1 MAFASDRIQQRNPAE
16 IDRENALSSQDNSK
30 NITISVKIQQLRHF
44 SKETGFFVASS
55 TFAPGKI
62 APRVVVNGKM
72 MFSKDFVVTGIS
84 PTFGD
89 HDRVGQVID
98 CTGQWV
104 EDSKY
109 GIQFKT
115 LFINEQLPLSPE
127 ALKKYLS
134 DGRIKFIGKAIAEH
148 IIEKWGMESFDIL
161 KSKPDLL
168 TTIPGITKE
177 KAEHISKQWN
187 EKQEVYEIVSYL
199 GMHGVGEGHAMK
211 VFDYY
216 KSINKSAIDSIKMN
230 PYVLTKIEGIGFK
243 TTDQLALSLGF
254 DFDNPIRLRSALYY
268 ELEEKIKKDGDTAMP
283 VDKWVNEAVSDLG
296 IDKKEVLRVCQEL
309 ITNKEVVVRK
319 LEVTTFE
326 NAKYGK
332 PGVPKVQI
340 MQCVSPK
347 KEAMV
352 ERNIAIELERIIKTQ
367 PQFDMSNVDLIKNEI
382 YDPKRNLDISQIKA
396 AWNVLTNAISI
407 ITGGPGTGKTTTL
420 KTIVATAEK
429 MGLTVVLSA
438 PTGKAA
444 KRMEES
450 IKRTSMTIHRR
461 LGFRPGPNAGFTYN
475 KKNPLEGDLFVID
488 ETSMVDGYLFLSFLL
503 AIPDGAMLLFVGDAD
518 QLPSVGA
525 GDVLRDLIKSGH
537 ILVSRLQRIHRTDAS
552 SQIPINAKLI
562 NEGKTPSLEGDVWSD
577 SYAFVKA
584 EDNEEIVNKT
594 LEIVSGLLK
603 SGYNQDD
610 IQVLTPQRNGET
622 GVDNLNILLK
632 PILNDHPFKD
642 KIYDAPVNLGD
653 RLMQTKND
661 YDLEI
666 YNGDM
671 GYVEKIDEVN
681 EVFVFKTEDNVLS
694 IPFKKAKDLVPGYA
708 ITVHK
713 SQGSEKP
720 IIILPL
726 SRGHLYTL
734 NKNLIYTGVTRGKNK
749 VIIISDGKTIT
760 QAVAKI
766 SQLCRITG
774 LREQIQLLCP
784 KPHQKLIELPPNPY
798 EVEEEDS
805 GF

>member
-1 MAFASDRIQQRNPAE
+1 MAFASDKIQQRNPAE
-16 IDRENALSSQDNSK
+16 IERENALSVQDNSK
-30 NITISVKIQQLRHF
+30 NITISVKIQQVRHF
-44 SKETGFFVASS
+44 TKETGFFVASA

-62 APRVVVNGKM
+62 APRVIVNGKM
-72 MFSKDFVVTGIS
+72 MFSKDFVINGIS

-89 HDRVGQVID
+89 HDRIGQIID
-98 CTGQWV
+98 CTGQWI

-115 LFINEQLPLSPE
+115 LFINEQLPISPE

-148 IIEKWGMESFDIL
+148 IIEKWGMESFEIL
-161 KSKPDLL
+161 KSKPNEL

-177 KAEHISKQWN
+177 KAEHICKQWN

-199 GMHGVGEGHAMK
+199 GMHGVGEGQAMK
-211 VFDYY
+211 VFDFY
-216 KSINKSAIDSIKMN
+216 KSANKNAIDSIKMN
-230 PYVLTKIEGIGFK
+230 PYSLTNIEGIGFK
-243 TTDQLALSLGF
+243 TADQLALSLGF

-283 VDKWVNEAVSDLG
+283 VDKWVNEAVADLG

-309 ITNKEVVVRK
+309 ITNKEVIIRK

-326 NAKYGK
+326 NAGYGK
-332 PGVPKVQI
+332 PGIPKTQI

-347 KEAMV
+347 KEALT
-352 ERNIAIELERIIKTQ
+352 ERSIALELQRIIESQ
-367 PQFDMSNVDLIKNEI
+367 PAFDMSNVDIIKKEI

-396 AWNVLTNAISI
+396 AWNALTNPISI

-420 KTIVATAEK
+420 KTIVSTAEK
-429 MGLTVVLSA
+429 MGLTVILSA

-450 IKRTSMTIHRR
+450 IQRTSMTIHRR
-461 LGFRPGPNAGFTYN
+461 LGFKPGGAGFNYD
-475 KKNPLEGDLFVID
+475 KKNPLSGDMFVID
-488 ETSMVDGYLFLSFLL
+488 ETSMVDSQLFLAFLS
-503 AIPDGAMLLFVGDAD
+503 AIPNGAMLLFVGDAD

-537 ILVSRLQRIHRTDAS
+537 ILVSRLQRIHRTDAL

-562 NEGKTPSLEGDVWSD
+562 NEGKTPSLQGDVWKD
-577 SYAFVKA
+577 SYAFVTA
-584 EDNEEIVNKT
+584 SDNQEIVNKT

-603 SGYNQDD
+603 AGYNTDD

-622 GVDNLNILLK
+622 GVENLNLMLK
-632 PILNDHPFKD
+632 PILNNHPFKE
-642 KIYDAPVNLGD
+642 KVYDAPVSLGD

-720 IIILPL
+720 VIILPL
-726 SRGHLYTL
+726 SRAHLFTL

-749 VIIISDGKTIT
+749 VIIISDGRTIT

-774 LREQIQLLCP
+774 LREQIKILCS
-784 KPHQKLIELPPNPY
+784 KENQKLIELPPNPY
-798 EVEEEDS
+798 GVEEEDS